1 MQKHYDFINILLA
14 EEGGMSARSHSQ
26 VGDLEY
32 MCSPA
37 RVSDVTCEWAKKL
50 VIFTRHGG

>member
-37 RVSDVTCEWAKKL
+37 RVSDVTCEWAKNW
-50 VIFTRHGG
+50 